1 MADTI
6 KLELILNVT
15 IKLLVSLVAMLIGPA
30 AGTSAL
36 YMHVCAYALECA
48 GHACMHAVCCGTHV
62 ECTRACKYSFT
73 LN

>member
-6 KLELILNVT
+6 KLELILYIT

-36 YMHVCAYALECA
+36 YMHVCAHALECA
-48 GHACMHAVCCGTHV
+48 GHAHACCVHV
-62 ECTRACKYSFT
+62 VHVWSAQDHASTS
-73 LN
+73 